1 MFGLCLEPTADNG
14 PVFGLR
20 LEPTADNGPV
30 FGLRLEPTADNG
42 SVLYTQHQRVN
53 SYENRLF
60 RFLFHTG
67 SVF

>member
-1 MFGLCLEPTADNG
+1 MFGLC
-14 PVFGLR
+14 

>member
-1 MFGLCLEPTADNG
+1 VFFLLMFGLCLEQTADNG

-42 SVLYTQHQRVN
+42 LITCTITSIGK
-53 SYENRLF
+53 F
-60 RFLFHTG
+60 
-67 SVF
+67 